1 MRQPRG
7 QNFLVEKNI
16 ARKIV
21 AAADISPADKIL
33 EIGPG
38 KGVLTALIAPLAGE
52 FRAVEVDRQL
62 FESLNTSGRFPNT
75 KFVLADFLEYPFAS
89 DLGPLKIVANLPYN
103 VSTAIIEKFLPENN
117 WTIAVVM
124 VQKEVGERL
133 TASPGTKEYGS
144 LTIFCRHYAG
154 IVKLFSVGPGCFFP
168 KPKVDSVVLKLVNHF
183 SPRLSQEFTRFVRA
197 AFSQRRKTA
206 LNAIS
211 SSLDIP
217 KSAASRAFEQCGIC
231 PNLRPENMNID
242 QFFRLYHELPF
253 SANK

>member
-183 SPRLSQEFTRFVRA
+183 SPRLSQEFTRFVKSRIFTAQENCAQRYFIVSRYTKISGLEGLRA
-197 AFSQRRKTA
+197 VRHMPQPKTRKY
-206 LNAIS
+206 
-211 SSLDIP
+211 
-217 KSAASRAFEQCGIC
+217 EY
-231 PNLRPENMNID
+231 RPV
-242 QFFRLYHELPF
+242 FPPL
-253 SANK
+253 S